1 MARNVLLVLLAIAA
15 TVSAADEKGVRL
27 VRDDAKQRVDVLVD
41 GQPFTSYL
49 YPSTLQKPVLYPIR
63 SANGTLVTR
72 GYPLDPRPNEPV
84 DHPHHIGLWF
94 NYGDVNGFDFW
105 NNSDAIKPEERAK
118 MGTVVHKAVTAV
130 RSGADKGELET
141 DMDWVGG
148 DGKVALR
155 EHTLFLFRGGPGW
168 RSIDRITRLQALDR
182 RVAFT
187 DNKEG
192 VLGLRVARFLE
203 MPSKTPQ
210 VFTDA
215 AGRATTVKAVDNTGV
230 TGMYLTSEG
239 KTGDAVWGT
248 RGRWCVLTGKGEKE
262 AVSIAILD
270 HPSNPGFPT
279 YWHARGYGLFAANP
293 LGQKALSNGK
303 ETLNFALEPG
313 QAATFRH
320 RVLILSEA
328 ATADVVEKAYKEF
341 AK

>member
-1 MARNVLLVLLAIAA
+1 
-15 TVSAADEKGVRL
+15 
-27 VRDDAKQRVDVLVD
+27 
-41 GQPFTSYL
+41 
-49 YPSTLQKPVLYPIR
+49 
-63 SANGTLVTR
+63 
-72 GYPLDPRPNEPV
+72 V

-105 NNSDAIKPEERAK
+105 NNSDAIKPEDRPK
-118 MGTVVHKAVTAV
+118 MGTVVHKGIASVS
-130 RSGADKGELET
+130 SGADKGELQA

-155 EHTLFLFRGGPGW
+155 EHAMFVFRGGPGW
-168 RSIDRITRLQALDR
+168 RSIDRITTLRALDAK
-182 RVAFT
+182 VALT

-239 KTGDAVWGT
+239 KTGDSVWGT
-248 RGRWCVLTGKGEKE
+248 RGRWCVLTGKTDKE
-262 AVSIAILD
+262 PVSIAILD
-270 HPSNPGFPT
+270 HPGNPGFPT

-303 ETLNFALEPG
+303 ETLNFALGPHEV
-313 QAATFRH
+313 ATFRY
-320 RVLILSEA
+320 RILILSKT
-328 ATADVVEKAYKEF
+328 ATAEDVEKAWKEF
-341 AK
+341 SQSR